1 MTSTISTEQLNGGE
15 QHLNQRLAVV
25 GFNPPLNV
33 KISEYFDQFKVKKGT
48 NPS

>member
-1 MTSTISTEQLNGGE
+1 LLNGGE
-15 QHLNQRLAVV
+15 PHHQLTKDFVV